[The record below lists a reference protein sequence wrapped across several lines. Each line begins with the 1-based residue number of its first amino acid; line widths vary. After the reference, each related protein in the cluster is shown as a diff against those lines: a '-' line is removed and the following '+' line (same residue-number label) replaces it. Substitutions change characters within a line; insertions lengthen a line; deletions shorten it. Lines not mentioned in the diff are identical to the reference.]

1 MIQIFNTIIK
11 VLLQQLAD
19 ILYFYIYIFV
29 VACPVMITNFM
40 YDIYKPLFLNLLEVW
55 NQL

>member
-19 ILYFYIYIFV
+19 ILYFYIYF
-29 VACPVMITNFM
+29 CCCLSSYDYKLHGMISTN
-40 YDIYKPLFLNLLEVW
+40 LFS
-55 NQL
+55 